1 LCDITWLFVRR
12 DPIQI
17 LLSHWADRVAQ
28 YGDSFSFSEYVDIR
42 VRTPWVPGR
51 YPFWQEYFTGDL
63 DLNVLGEKFAN
74 ITGRKVFLNYTNN
87 VVEDLLEIVGISGS
101 IDRTLRVNKSPGIGT
116 VLLIRELI
124 GTTIP
129 KVGRVSYT
137 SLMNC
142 ARYLSG
148 YLTEFDQTPS
158 PTRLPVPS
166 SVISMYPFLV
176 SRKNYLED
184 RYGWEKLNDRPFIP
198 YDYEHRADLTNMK
211 LEEIAAVYMDELK
224 SNLDQEFLNFK
235 VYELLSK
242 R

>member
-1 LCDITWLFVRR
+1 
-12 DPIQI
+12 
-17 LLSHWADRVAQ
+17 
-28 YGDSFSFSEYVDIR
+28 
-42 VRTPWVPGR
+42 VPRR
-51 YPFWQEYFTGDL
+51 YPFSQEYSTGDL
-63 DLNVLGEKFAN
+63 DLKVLREKFAN
-74 ITGRKVFLNYTNN
+74 ITGRKFFVNYSSNI
-87 VVEDLLEIVGISGS
+87 VEDLLDFVGISGS
-101 IDRTLRVNKSPGIGT
+101 NVQALRHNKSPGIGS

-124 GTTIP
+124 ATTIP
-129 KVGRVSYT
+129 KLGRVSYS
-137 SLMNC
+137 SLMTC